1 MKIKA
6 LILGAC
12 FAVAALPAM
21 ADGYNRVTVS
31 YENEN
36 YGSND
41 NDVFD
46 GFSANGFGI
55 EYTRGFGVASFPLYI
70 EAGLK
75 ATFGFHN
82 ESDKVNG
89 IKVEDK
95 YSAISLN
102 IPVNVAYRIDL
113 GANNMSVTPYTG
125 LNFRVRCTAQDKI
138 KASYQGESK
147 SETYSFFDKDDM
159 EDLMGADKTANRFQ
173 MGWNIGARFNYGA
186 FGIGL
191 GYTLDF
197 MRFYNYDYD
206 GGDGN
211 FHISTGTFNVG
222 LSYTF

>member
-12 FAVAALPAM
+12 FAIAALPAM

-31 YENEN
+31 YENES
-36 YGSND
+36 YSTSD
-41 NDVFD
+41 KDEID
-46 GFSANGFGI
+46 GFSANGFGV

-82 ESDKVNG
+82 ESVYDV
-89 IKVEDK
+89 DADFT
-95 YSAISLN
+95 AISLN
-102 IPVNVAYRIDL
+102 IPVNVVYRIDL

-125 LNFRVRCTAQDKI
+125 LNFRVRCMAQTKY
-138 KASYQGESK
+138 SYEGES
-147 SETYSFFDKDDM
+147 ETESFFDKKDWDP
-159 EDLMGADKTANRFQ
+159 TANRFQ
-173 MGWNIGARFNYGA
+173 MGWNIGARFNYGP

-197 MRFYNYDYD
+197 LRFYNVNED
-206 GGDGN
+206 GYK
-211 FHISTGTFNVG
+211 FHINTGTFNVG

>member
-31 YENEN
+31 YETEN
-36 YGSND
+36 YSPNEGG
-41 NDVFD
+41 D
-46 GFSANGFGI
+46 GFSANGFGV

-82 ESDKVNG
+82 ESEKEGRV
-89 IKVEDK
+89 KVEDK
-95 YSAISLN
+95 FSAISLN

-113 GANNMSVTPYTG
+113 GAGNMSVTPYTG

-138 KASYQGESK
+138 TASYNDESE
-147 SETYSFFDKDDM
+147 SETLNWFSKDDM
-159 EDLMGADKTANRFQ
+159 GKTANRFQ

-197 MRFYNYDYD
+197 MKFYSNGDYK
-206 GGDGN
+206 
-211 FHISTGTFNVG
+211 ISTGMFNVG

>member
-6 LILGAC
+6 LILGAAM
-12 FAVAALPAM
+12 AVAAFPAM

-31 YENEN
+31 YENES
-36 YGSND
+36 YSSSD
-41 NDVFD
+41 KDFTD

-82 ESDKVNG
+82 DSEKAYG
-89 IKVEDK
+89 MKLEDK
-95 YSAISLN
+95 FTAISLN

-125 LNFRVRCTAQDKI
+125 LNFRVRLTAQDKVTI
-138 KASYQGESK
+138 SDEDDSQSNTI
-147 SETYSFFDKDDM
+147 SWFDKDEFDP
-159 EDLMGADKTANRFQ
+159 TAKRFQ
-173 MGWNIGARFNYGA
+173 MGWNIGARFNYGP

-197 MRFYNYDYD
+197 MRFYNVDEEGYKA
-206 GGDGN
+206 
-211 FHISTGTFNVG
+211 HISTGTFHVG

>member
-6 LILGAC
+6 LILGAAM
-12 FAVAALPAM
+12 AVAAFPAM

-36 YGSND
+36 YSSSSKKFVD
-41 NDVFD
+41 N
-46 GFSANGFGI
+46 FSANGFGV

-75 ATFGFHN
+75 ATFGFKN
-82 ESDKVNG
+82 ESEEARGYK
-89 IKVEDK
+89 IEDK
-95 YSAISLN
+95 FTAISLN
-102 IPVNVAYRIDL
+102 IPVNVAYRISL
-113 GANNMSVTPYTG
+113 GSNNMSITPYTG
-125 LNFRVRCTAQDKI
+125 LNFRVRLTAQNKVET
-138 KASYQGESK
+138 SYQKKSK
-147 SETYSFFDKDDM
+147 SETESWFDKDNWDP
-159 EDLMGADKTANRFQ
+159 TAKRFQ

-197 MRFYNYDYD
+197 LRFYNVDED
-206 GGDGN
+206 GYKA
-211 FHISTGTFNVG
+211 HINTGTFNVG

>member
-31 YENEN
+31 YENESYSPN
-36 YGSND
+36 HG
-41 NDVFD
+41 D
-46 GFSANGFGI
+46 GFSANGFGV
-55 EYTRGFGVASFPLYI
+55 EYTRGFGLASFPLYL

-75 ATFGFHN
+75 ATFGFHS
-82 ESDKVNG
+82 ESEDGDK
-89 IKVEDK
+89 DTFT
-95 YSAISLN
+95 AISLN
-102 IPVNVAYRIDL
+102 VPVNVAYRIDL

-125 LNFRVRCTAQDKI
+125 LNFRVRCMAQNKYTYDGDDD
-138 KASYQGESK
+138 SYTENWFS
-147 SETYSFFDKDDM
+147 KDDM
-159 EDLMGADKTANRFQ
+159 GHTANRFQ

-197 MRFYNYDYD
+197 MKFYSYEGYK
-206 GGDGN
+206 
-211 FHISTGTFNVG
+211 ISTGTFNVG

>member
-31 YENEN
+31 YENES
-36 YGSND
+36 YSPKHG
-41 NDVFD
+41 D
-46 GFSANGFGI
+46 GFSANGFGV
-55 EYTRGFGVASFPLYI
+55 EYTRGFGLASFPLYL
-70 EAGLK
+70 EAGVK
-75 ATFGFHN
+75 ATFGFHSDSEK
-82 ESDKVNG
+82 ESGVKLEE
-89 IKVEDK
+89 KF
-95 YSAISLN
+95 SAISLN

-113 GANNMSVTPYTG
+113 GANNMSVTPFTG
-125 LNFRVRCTAQDKI
+125 LNFRVRCTAQEKI
-138 KASYQGESK
+138 TASYNGDSE
-147 SETYSFFDKDDM
+147 SETFSYFSKDDM
-159 EDLMGADKTANRFQ
+159 EDMTGDDKTANRFQ

-197 MRFYNYDYD
+197 MKFYSN
-206 GGDGN
+206 GEAKT
-211 FHISTGTFNVG
+211 STGTFNVG

>member
-6 LILGAC
+6 LILGAAM
-12 FAVAALPAM
+12 AVAAFPVM

-31 YENEN
+31 YENES
-36 YGSND
+36 YSPGGD
-41 NDVFD
+41 FD
-46 GFSANGFGI
+46 DMKGFSANGFGI

-82 ESDKVNG
+82 ESEKEYGVK
-89 IKVEDK
+89 IEDK
-95 YSAISLN
+95 FTAISLN

-125 LNFRVRCTAQDKI
+125 LNFRVRCTAQNKLT
-138 KASYQGESK
+138 ASYQGEK
-147 SETYSFFDKDDM
+147 ESETVSWFDSDEWDP
-159 EDLMGADKTANRFQ
+159 TAKRFQ
-173 MGWNIGARFNYGA
+173 MGWNIGARFNYGP

-197 MRFYNYDYD
+197 MRFYNVDED
-206 GGDGN
+206 GYKG
-211 FHISTGTFNVG
+211 HISTGTFNVG

>member
-12 FAVAALPAM
+12 FAVATLPAM

-36 YGSND
+36 YSPNQD
-41 NDVFD
+41 AD
-46 GFSANGFGI
+46 GFNANGFGV
-55 EYTRGFGVASFPLYI
+55 EYTRGFGLASFPLYL
-70 EAGLK
+70 EAGVK

-82 ESDKVNG
+82 DSEKEGSLKLEE
-89 IKVEDK
+89 KF
-95 YSAISLN
+95 SAISLN

-125 LNFRVRCTAQDKI
+125 LNFRVRCTAQTKVT
-138 KASYQGESK
+138 ASYKDESE
-147 SETYSFFDKDDM
+147 SETLSFFSKDDM
-159 EDLMGADKTANRFQ
+159 GKTANRFQ

-186 FGIGL
+186 LGVGL
-191 GYTLDF
+191 GYTVDF
-197 MRFYNYDYD
+197 MKFYSNGDYK
-206 GGDGN
+206 
-211 FHISTGTFNVG
+211 ISTGTFNVG

>member
-31 YENEN
+31 YENESYSPN
-36 YGSND
+36 EGKDYD
-41 NDVFD
+41 
-46 GFSANGFGI
+46 FSANGFGI

-75 ATFGFHN
+75 ATFGFHG
-82 ESDKVNG
+82 ESHDK
-89 IKVEDK
+89 IDADFT
-95 YSAISLN
+95 AISLN

-125 LNFRVRCTAQDKI
+125 LNFRVRCMAQTKY
-138 KASYQGESK
+138 SYKDE
-147 SETYSFFDKDDM
+147 SETESFFDKDDW
-159 EDLMGADKTANRFQ
+159 DPTAKRFQ

-197 MRFYNYDYD
+197 MKFYNYNED
-206 GGDGN
+206 GYKFN
-211 FHISTGTFNVG
+211 ISTGTFNVG